1 MSKIYKID
9 DTEFEELIRAIAINN
24 ESIIKND
31 DPVLMFYTIAK
42 YVFKKYAE
50 ELDNRIDNAAQQQR
64 DIIDEFQSY
73 LEKIKNKNNEEFLSK
88 VQLLTD
94 KIKISTDEKL
104 KETLYIIAEK
114 MDKLSKADED
124 KNNML
129 GVMLTGNFY
138 IKLLLTGNIILSLLI
153 MYLVF

>member
-9 DTEFEELIRAIAINN
+9 DAEFEELIKAVAINN

-31 DPVLMFYTIAK
+31 DPVLIFYTIAK
-42 YVFKKYAE
+42 YIFKEYAE
-50 ELDNRIDNAAQQQR
+50 ELDNRIDNAAQQYR
-64 DIIDEFQSY
+64 DIIDEFKIY
-73 LEKIKNKNNEEFLSK
+73 LDDKKLENDKEFLSK
-88 VQLLTD
+88 VQLLTNE
-94 KIKISTDEKL
+94 IKISTDEKL

-124 KNNML
+124 KNNIL
-129 GVMLTGNFY
+129 ITSNFY
-138 IKLLLTGNIILSLLI
+138 IKLLLAGNIILSLLI

>member
-42 YVFKKYAE
+42 YVFKEYAS
-50 ELDNRIDNAAQQQR
+50 ELDNNIDSIGHQQR
-64 DIIDEFQSY
+64 DIIDEFKIY
-73 LEKIKNKNNEEFLSK
+73 LDDKKLENDKEFLSK
-88 VQLLTD
+88 MQLLINE
-94 KIKISTDEKL
+94 IKKSTDEKL
-104 KETLYIIAEK
+104 KETLYFIADKIDNLNKAEK
-114 MDKLSKADED
+114 E
-124 KNNML
+124 KNNIL
-129 GVMLTGNFY
+129 LINNFY
-138 IKLLLTGNIILSLLI
+138 VKLLLIGNIILSLLI

>member
-73 LEKIKNKNNEEFLSK
+73 LEKIKKKKNEEFL
-88 VQLLTD
+88 
-94 KIKISTDEKL
+94 
-104 KETLYIIAEK
+104 
-114 MDKLSKADED
+114 
-124 KNNML
+124 
-129 GVMLTGNFY
+129 
-138 IKLLLTGNIILSLLI
+138 
-153 MYLVF
+153 